1 MYISFEPD
9 LSSIRHTIFKQFYST
24 QTTSASVPIRNINA
38 EAVHTDSV
46 NKVEVLIRDVVLRQ
60 RALGVAISGFTRGG
74 GVGKVHY
81 SIDG

>member
-9 LSSIRHTIFKQFYST
+9 LGSIRHTIFKQFYST
-24 QTTSASVPIRNINA
+24 QATSASVPIRNVNA
-38 EAVHTDSV
+38 EAVHTNSV
-46 NKVEVLIRDVVLRQ
+46 DKVEVLIRDVVLRQ
-60 RALGVAISGFTRGG
+60 WALGVAMSGFTRGG

>member
-1 MYISFEPD
+1 VYISLEPD
-9 LSSIRHTIFKQFYST
+9 LSPIRHTIFKQFYST
-24 QTTSASVPIRNINA
+24 QTTSASVPIRNVNA

-46 NKVEVLIRDVVLRQ
+46 DKVEILIRDVVLRQ
-60 RALGVAISGFTRGG
+60 WAPGVAISGFTRGG